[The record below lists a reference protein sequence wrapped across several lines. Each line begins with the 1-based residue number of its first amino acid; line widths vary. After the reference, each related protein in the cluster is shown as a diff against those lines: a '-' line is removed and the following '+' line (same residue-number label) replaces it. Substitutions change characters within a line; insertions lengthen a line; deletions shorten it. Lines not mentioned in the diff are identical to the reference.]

1 MGDHIV
7 LAPDKFKGS
16 LTARQAARAMKHGVR
31 RADPT
36 VRAITCPVADGGEG
50 TLDAVVAAGF
60 DRIPAQ
66 ATGPTGA
73 PVNTGYARLGS
84 RAIIEMA
91 DACGLQRLPSGK
103 PAPMTATSYGLG
115 CVVAQALDDGCRD
128 IVITLGGSASTD
140 GGAGM
145 LIALGAEVLDHQGE
159 SVGPG
164 GRGLAEAARLDLTKM
179 HPAITESVFT
189 LAADVDNPLCGPH
202 GAAILYGPQKGAHG
216 GQVAE
221 LEGALAKW
229 ADLVD
234 RVTDTDCRG
243 APGAGAAGGVGF
255 AASAVLGARVRPG
268 IEMILDIVGLDRALL
283 NAKMV
288 LTGEGCLD
296 VQSLRGKAPVGV
308 SRRARRHGVPT
319 FAVAGVAKLT
329 GSQARAAGFVAV
341 RALNEV
347 EPDQRRCI
355 TNAADLLSLV
365 TERLIRESTPARGRR
380 PPRS

>member
-1 MGDHIV
+1 M
-7 LAPDKFKGS
+7 
-16 LTARQAARAMKHGVR
+16 
-31 RADPT
+31 
-36 VRAITCPVADGGEG
+36 
-50 TLDAVVAAGF
+50 
-60 DRIPAQ
+60 
-66 ATGPTGA
+66 
-73 PVNTGYARLGS
+73 
-84 RAIIEMA
+84 
-91 DACGLQRLPSGK
+91 
-103 PAPMTATSYGLG
+103 
-115 CVVAQALDDGCRD
+115 
-128 IVITLGGSASTD
+128 
-140 GGAGM
+140 
-145 LIALGAEVLDHQGE
+145 
-159 SVGPG
+159 
-164 GRGLAEAARLDLTKM
+164 
-179 HPAITESVFT
+179 
-189 LAADVDNPLCGPH
+189 
-202 GAAILYGPQKGAHG
+202 
-216 GQVAE
+216 
-221 LEGALAKW
+221 
-229 ADLVD
+229 
-234 RVTDTDCRG
+234 TDTDCRG

-365 TERLIRESTPARGRR
+365 TERLIRESTPAGGKGLRARDAALVSDRFGRR
-380 PPRS
+380 DMGWVTLRLPTRGGAAR